1 MHLILIALI
10 IGIIYFA
17 QERLYRK
24 YWKKGLRTGLSFSRE
39 YMECGEEAELTLE
52 IENGKALPLP
62 VFHYKFSVDRALRFR
77 DMENSVVTDCYHRND
92 VFSILGHQRI
102 KRTLAFRGSERGFFR
117 VESVNIM
124 VRDFFMSRLF
134 AMSKKEELGIYVF
147 PKKIDVRELTS
158 LTRGRAGEMAA
169 RRSLMEDPI
178 SFRGRRDYQ
187 SGDPYRA
194 INWKQS
200 ARTGEWKVNLYEA
213 TQDAEVK
220 ILLNLDT
227 DSMIRADRL
236 LETSISL
243 TSSLARA
250 HLAEKERVSVW
261 CNGRTEEDLELSEP
275 GMGSELSHSITVDK
289 YLTMIRKSAGKDA
302 FLARLDA
309 EAKSIDRN
317 TLYLV
322 ISPYYKE
329 DLLLRLDRLKRED
342 ATVLCVVPY
351 YKRVGFEPRRPY
363 LKGWEVSE
371 YED

>member
-1 MHLILIALI
+1 MHLILIVFM
-10 IGIIYFA
+10 IGIIYLA

-24 YWKKGLRTGLSFSRE
+24 YWRKGLRTGLAFSRE
-39 YMECGEEAELTLE
+39 YMECGEEAELTLD

-77 DMENSVVTDCYHRND
+77 DMENSVVTDYYHRND

-102 KRTLAFRGSERGFFR
+102 RRTLTFCGSERGHFR
-117 VESVNIM
+117 VESANIM

-134 AMSKKEELGIYVF
+134 AMTQREDIGIYVF
-147 PKKIDVRELTS
+147 PKKVDVKELAT
-158 LTRGRAGEMAA
+158 LTRGRVGEMAA
-169 RRSLMEDPI
+169 RRSLVEDPL
-178 SFRGRRDYQ
+178 SFRGLRDYQ

-200 ARTGEWKVNLYEA
+200 ARTNAWKVNLFEA

-236 LETSISL
+236 LEAAISV
-243 TSSLARA
+243 TSSLARE
-250 HLAEKERVSVW
+250 HLKAKERVSVW
-261 CNGRTEEDLELSEP
+261 CNGLTEEDQSMTEP
-275 GMGSELSHSITVDK
+275 GVGSELSHGITIDK
-289 YLTMIRKSAGKDA
+289 YLTVIRRSEGKDA
-302 FLARLDA
+302 FLGRLDA
-309 EAKSIDRN
+309 EVKSINRN

-329 DLLLRLDRLKRED
+329 DLLLRLDRLIREE
-342 ATVLCVVPY
+342 ASVLCVVPY
-351 YKRVGFEPRRPY
+351 YSRIGFEARRPY
-363 LKGWEVSE
+363 LRGWEVS
-371 YED
+371 DDAD